1 MKSEATISSARFK
14 SILLSKKLSSILT
27 AYFNIDQNTSLKH
40 IIKTYPD
47 TLKYWAHESDIDY
60 DVLLKLF
67 EIKYNSEVKFDLSG
81 RKISFRTDVEV
92 YGSWLTIHNLNIF
105 ILWTVEK

>member
-14 SILLSKKLSSILT
+14 SILLSKKLSSVIT

-47 TLKYWAHESDIDY
+47 TLKFWAHESDIDY
-60 DVLLKLF
+60 DVLIKLF
-67 EIKYNSEVKFDLSG
+67 EIKYNSEVNFDLSD
-81 RKISFRTDVEV
+81 RKISFGTEV

-105 ILWTVEK
+105 ILWTVKD

>member
-1 MKSEATISSARFK
+1 MKSEATISSARMK
-14 SILLSKKLSSILT
+14 SMLLSKKLRSILT
-27 AYFNIDQNTSLKH
+27 AYLNIDQNSSLQH
-40 IIKTYPD
+40 IIKNYSD

-67 EIKYNSEVKFDLSG
+67 EIKYNSEVNFDLSD
-81 RKISFRTDVEV
+81 RKISFGTEV

-105 ILWTVEK
+105 ILWTVKD